1 MSKTI
6 IKSKNK
12 EEVEEIKNVSY
23 QLPAGWK
30 WVRLEKVLKKE
41 PQYGYTASATSKNTG
56 IKFLRI
62 TDIQNNNVVWERVPY
77 VEINNTHLEKYKIAI
92 NDFVFARTGSTTGKT
107 YRIRSLPEEDYVI
120 FASYLIRITPALE
133 KVEPRFLEYFFLSN
147 EYWKQIITKGSSKP
161 NFNAKKLKQI
171 LIPLPF
177 KNGKPDL
184 EKQKQ
189 IVERIETIF
198 KEVDKIITLRQKA
211 LEDTKKLFESVLN
224 KIFKEAE
231 EDKEN
236 WKWVKL
242 KEIAEKIKAGGTP
255 SRKEKK
261 YWENGTIPWVKIS
274 DIQEN
279 EFLIRDTEEKITDEG
294 LKNSSAKLFKKGTLL
309 FSIFASIG
317 KVGIL
322 DIDAAT
328 NQAIVGIELKE
339 RIDTKFM
346 AYLLKYFSQDL
357 ISISRGNAQNNINQ
371 TILKNL
377 LIPIPIKN
385 GKPDLEKQKEIAE
398 YLDNLHNKI
407 KQLEELQQTQIEKFK
422 QLKESIL
429 NKAFRGKLV

>member
-1 MSKTI
+1 MTN
-6 IKSKNK
+6 NK
-12 EEVEEIKNVSY
+12 EEIKNMPY
-23 QLPAGWK
+23 PLPEGWK
-30 WVRLEKVLKKE
+30 WVRIKDLINEIKSGFSCPKKYETAKENGIPHLRPNNVGYFNELDLTKVVYVPFEKFKEDEYKLKAGDILFNNTNSKELVGRSIVLKNDFKG
-41 PQYGYTASATSKNTG
+41 GYSNHLTRIRVEKNIVVPEFLSWCFNFYWLKG
-56 IKFLRI
+56 FFLRI
-62 TDIQNNNVVWERVPY
+62 
-77 VEINNTHLEKYKIAI
+77 
-92 NDFVFARTGSTTGKT
+92 
-107 YRIRSLPEEDYVI
+107 
-120 FASYLIRITPALE
+120 
-133 KVEPRFLEYFFLSN
+133 SN
-147 EYWKQIITKGSSKP
+147 KWIGQAGVNSKM
-161 NFNAKKLKQI
+161 LKEI

-198 KEVDKIITLRQKA
+198 KEIDKAIALRQKA
-211 LEDTKKLFESVLN
+211 LEDTKKFFESVLN

-231 EDKEN
+231 EDREN
-236 WKWVKL
+236 WKWMKL
-242 KEIAEKIKAGGTP
+242 EEIAEKIKAGGTP

-261 YWENGTIPWVKIS
+261 YWKNGTIPWVKIS
-274 DIQEN
+274 DIHEN
-279 EFLIRDTEEKITDEG
+279 DFLVKDTEEKITEEG

-322 DIDAAT
+322 DIDATT

-339 RIDTKFM
+339 KIDTRFM

-377 LIPIPIKN
+377 LIPIPYKN
-385 GKPDLEKQKEIAE
+385 NQPDLEKQKEIAE
-398 YLDNLHNKI
+398 YLDNLHSKI
-407 KQLEELQQTQIEKFK
+407 KQLEELQKLQVEKFK

-429 NKAFRGKLV
+429 NKAFRGELV